1 MFGAGPD
8 PDLST
13 FAEVTVAKLINL
25 SDEGSFE
32 TSDGVT
38 LSISDIRAAFAPGA
52 ELRLFGIGNG
62 FSENIAQAL
71 ANLLQVKV
79 IAFTDARIE
88 FRVEVIEGAEV
99 FGKPAL
105 SKRVV
110 VTPRPGEA
118 VYVYNNFEQMVTE
131 DAAKTGK
138 IIRLPRT

>member
-1 MFGAGPD
+1 VSGG
-8 PDLST
+8 L
-13 FAEVTVAKLINL
+13 
-25 SDEGSFE
+25 
-32 TSDGVT
+32 T
-38 LSISDIRAAFAPGA
+38 LPITDVRAAFAPGA
-52 ELRLFGIGNG
+52 ELRLFCICDTA
-62 FSENIAQAL
+62 SEELAQAL

-88 FRVEVIEGAEV
+88 FRVEIIEGAEV
-99 FGKPAL
+99 FGKPTL

-110 VTPRPGEA
+110 VTPSGGEA